1 LTSSISSDSGEIEL
15 QAIEEILLTAI
26 AIERYGQEYYS
37 KFASKISDKTGKALM
52 HGLGN
57 DEKEHEEII
66 SKHYMENIGKAPP
79 KKISIDI
86 GAKAIKEIFS
96 PKKGKSEGEIM
107 LETLQIG
114 IVIEKKSV
122 DFYTASASGTKDVK
136 LKQVLNAL
144 IDIEKGHK
152 AMLEE
157 NLFHL
162 RQDGTWWGYV
172 PILDG

>member
-1 LTSSISSDSGEIEL
+1 MQT
-15 QAIEEILLTAI
+15 IEEILLTAI
-26 AIERYGQEYYS
+26 AIERYGQEYYFR
-37 KFASKISDKTGKALM
+37 FAGKISDKTGKALM
-52 HGLGN
+52 RGLGN
-57 DEKEHEEII
+57 DEKEHEELI
-66 SKHYMENIGKAPP
+66 SKHYHEHFAKAPP
-79 KKISIDI
+79 KKIGIDI
-86 GAKAIKEIFS
+86 GAKAIKDIFS

-114 IVIEKKSV
+114 VVIEKKSV
-122 DFYTASASGTKDVK
+122 DFYTASASDTKDAK
-136 LKQVLNAL
+136 LKQLLNAL

-162 RQDGTWWGYV
+162 KQNGTWWGYV

>member
-1 LTSSISSDSGEIEL
+1 MQT
-15 QAIEEILLTAI
+15 IEEILLTAI

-37 KFASKISDKTGKALM
+37 RFASKISDKTGKALM

-57 DEKEHEEII
+57 DEKEHEELI
-66 SKHYMENIGKAPP
+66 SKHYREHFNKAPP
-79 KKISIDI
+79 KKIGIDI

-96 PKKGKSEGEIM
+96 PKKGKSENEIM
-107 LETLQIG
+107 FETLQIG
-114 IVIEKKSV
+114 VVVEQKSV
-122 DFYTASASGTKDVK
+122 DFYTRSAGDTKDAK
-136 LKQVLNAL
+136 LKQLLNAL

-162 RQDGTWWGYV
+162 RQNGTWWGYV

>member
-1 LTSSISSDSGEIEL
+1 MQT
-15 QAIEEILLTAI
+15 IEEILLTAI

-37 KFASKISDKTGKALM
+37 IFASKISDKTGKALM

-57 DEKEHEEII
+57 DEKEHEGLI
-66 SKHYMENIGKAPP
+66 SKHYSEHFDKVPP
-79 KKISIDI
+79 KKIGIDI

-114 IVIEKKSV
+114 VVVEQKSV
-122 DFYTASASGTKDVK
+122 DFYTRSAGDTKDAK
-136 LKQVLNAL
+136 LKQLLNAL

-162 RQDGTWWGYV
+162 RQNGTWWGYV

>member
-1 LTSSISSDSGEIEL
+1 M
-15 QAIEEILLTAI
+15 TAI

-37 KFASKISDKTGKALM
+37 KFADKISDKKGKALM

-57 DEKEHEEII
+57 DEKEHEDLI
-66 SKHYMENIGKAPP
+66 SKHYRENFDKAPP
-79 KKISIDI
+79 KKIGIDI
-86 GAKAIKEIFS
+86 GARAIKDIFG
-96 PKKGKSEGEIM
+96 PKKGKSESEIT
-107 LETLQIG
+107 LEALQIG
-114 IVIEKKSV
+114 VAVEQKSIE
-122 DFYTASASGTKDVK
+122 FYTASTGDAKDAK
-136 LKQVLNAL
+136 LKQLLNAL

-172 PILDG
+172 PILEG

>member
-1 LTSSISSDSGEIEL
+1 L
-15 QAIEEILLTAI
+15 QTIEEILLTAI

-37 KFASKISDKTGKALM
+37 IFASKISDKTGKALM

-57 DEKEHEEII
+57 DEKEHEGLI
-66 SKHYMENIGKAPP
+66 SKHYSEHFDKVPP
-79 KKISIDI
+79 KKIGIDI

-114 IVIEKKSV
+114 VVVEQKSV
-122 DFYTASASGTKDVK
+122 DFYTRSAGDTKDAK
-136 LKQVLNAL
+136 LKQLLNAL

-162 RQDGTWWGYV
+162 RQNGTWWGYV